1 MESGV
6 QPSLYSN
13 YDHQFVFAKFDLSMY
28 YPPPYERT
36 VWYYNRASADLIRR
50 AIDMFD
56 WDKALHFND
65 VDKTVAIFS
74 DILMNIIQNFIPN
87 ETIICDNRNPP
98 WINTEI

>member
-1 MESGV
+1 
-6 QPSLYSN
+6 
-13 YDHQFVFAKFDLSMY
+13 
-28 YPPPYERT
+28 
-36 VWYYNRASADLIRR
+36 
-50 AIDMFD
+50 MFD

-87 ETIICDNRNPP
+87 KTIICDNRNPP

>member
-1 MESGV
+1 MKEQYGT
-6 QPSLYSN
+6 
-13 YDHQFVFAKFDLSMY
+13 KT
-28 YPPPYERT
+28 ER
-36 VWYYNRASADLIRR
+36 VLISS

-56 WDKALHFND
+56 WDKALYFND

-87 ETIICDNRNPP
+87 ETIICDDRNPP